1 MSGWPHGRMYPARR
15 VRIGPR
21 RNWGLIFL
29 FPEVLRER
37 WELAFSEFDCGS
49 QIDVDRSKRRCMIVG
64 WRPAI
69 IGLKVFF
76 VPCAGRLASPIFQ
89 RWMTLSIYRW
99 IALPKALWFSNPC
112 TASSFTAP
120 RVMFRWNPNEPIP
133 NGDHSKNRD
142 RAGRCSTSAPTGV
155 AFARSSFF
163 RCKAC
168 NGWIDARD
176 LVWIEDREG
185 TLPHPAQDQPQ

>member
-1 MSGWPHGRMYPARR
+1 MAARAPCKDRASEKSG
-15 VRIGPR
+15 
-21 RNWGLIFL
+21 GLIFL

-49 QIDVDRSKRRCMIVG
+49 QIDVDRSKRRCIFVG

-120 RVMFRWNPNEPIP
+120 RVTSRWNPNDPPQNALGTPTNSLNPFWISHV
-133 NGDHSKNRD
+133 D
-142 RAGRCSTSAPTGV
+142 AGQRSPSSVCRLVLTS
-155 AFARSSFF
+155 F
-163 RCKAC
+163 
-168 NGWIDARD
+168 
-176 LVWIEDREG
+176 
-185 TLPHPAQDQPQ
+185 HPLTM